1 MIRASA
7 AVLCAVLTALPGD
20 APRAMVSGAA
30 LADLVQKKK
39 LGLSPEE
46 ARQALEKLAPGAAP
60 ESLNRSLSAQ
70 AVHGMARAGV
80 GVGDSPFD
88 GDEALDPAKFEEIPV
103 EGVEGVLIDQETGQ
117 AKDLPPKFLEAIAA
131 VASQEEPGMN
141 FTGVTG
147 RCPAPPTQAIMDL
160 QDLVRLRVED
170 GQAPARYRDFFL
182 YLYTLFFYGPQ
193 ADDMPAI
200 TSGRTEFDDAIAT
213 FEGKGAGIM
222 VFDCEK
228 YEGLNRTLQRKIA
241 CHEFY
246 HKFHFGGGEPPAYDV
261 MSHC

>member
-1 MIRASA
+1 MARAGALLLSCALLA
-7 AVLCAVLTALPGD
+7 APAG

-46 ARQALEKLAPGAAP
+46 AREALEKLAPGTAP

-70 AVHGMARAGV
+70 AVHGMAAAGA

-88 GDEALDPAKFEEIPV
+88 GDEAIEARRFEQIEV
-103 EGVEGVLIDQETGQ
+103 EEVEGVLIDRETGE

-141 FTGVTG
+141 FTGASG
-147 RCPAPPTQAIMDL
+147 SCPEPPTRAIMDL
-160 QDLVRLRVED
+160 QDLVRLRVEE
-170 GQAPARYRDFFL
+170 GPAPARYRDFFL

-193 ADDMPAI
+193 ADDMPAV
-200 TSGRTEFDDAIAT
+200 TSGATEFDDAIAT
-213 FEGKGAGIM
+213 FEGRGAGVM
-222 VFDCEK
+222 VFDCQK
-228 YEGLNRTLQRKIA
+228 YEGLSRVLQRKIA